1 MGAEPNTHDAQNESG
16 EGVSY
21 SPRGQGTRFG
31 LLSVD
36 VGNNLIETRAKME
49 VELRET
55 CSRKQRSE
63 RGKLDVWPQ
72 EGRK

>member
-1 MGAEPNTHDAQNESG
+1 M
-16 EGVSY
+16 
-21 SPRGQGTRFG
+21 
-31 LLSVD
+31 D

-63 RGKLDVWPQ
+63 RGKLDVRPK
-72 EGRK
+72 EGRKEERKEGRKEDMQRSFGEEG